1 MSKEIKNKIYDLS
14 LVVHWDDNKDSW
26 LGIND
31 INKSTLKAIIKEV
44 NQIFDGCLDEK
55 YFDIK
60 EVIDEIQIN

>member
-31 INKSTLKAIIKEV
+31 INKSTLKVIIKEV
-44 NQIFDGCLDEK
+44 NQIFDGCLDK
-55 YFDIK
+55 KSFDIK
-60 EVIDEIQIN
+60 EVIDEI